1 MQTLKIVALG
11 ALFSVVGIL
20 ICVLDAIFT
29 RGGLSTPAGSSHAA
43 AIGLTAI
50 LGGLIEAMVSD
61 PICWLA
67 IPLAFGL
74 AFWLVR
80 SRQKPKSA

>member
-11 ALFSVVGIL
+11 ALFSVGGIFL
-20 ICVLDAIFT
+20 CVLDAIFT
-29 RGGLSTPAGSSHAA
+29 RGGLSMPAGSSHAA
-43 AIGLTAI
+43 AIGLSAI
-50 LGGLIEAMVSD
+50 LGGLIEAIVSD
-61 PICWLA
+61 PICWLV

-74 AFWLVR
+74 AFWFVR